1 MFFVFSS
8 RKRENGLNVV
18 VFCRHFLII
27 ICSSFLSHCKGR
39 CGEPQWRY
47 LHRQVWT
54 RRERRRIDFQ
64 VKEKDTLWFIKF
76 CVPWCK
82 YCKKLGS
89 LWDDLGVAVEG
100 EDGIE
105 IGEVDCSTSKL
116 LCTKVNI
123 HAYPTFKLFY
133 EGDEIAKYTGE
144 MEEINNL
151 KAVFLEE
158 LIQNVF
164 KI

>member
-1 MFFVFSS
+1 MASTLWYSAAIFLLLFAQVFSPTARADVVS
-8 RKRENGLNVV
+8 LNGDT
-18 VFCRHFLII
+18 FTD
-27 ICSSFLSHCKGR
+27 K
-39 CGEPQWRY
+39 
-47 LHRQVWT
+47 
-54 RRERRRIDFQ
+54 

-133 EGDEIAKYTGE
+133 EGDEIAKYTGPRDVQS
-144 MEEINNL
+144 L
-151 KAVFLEE
+151 KAFVLDEAE
-158 LIQNVF
+158 KAARGQLDGDDASL
-164 KI
+164 